1 VISDVTNTGLSLNRI
16 IAAFGRA
23 QPVAASGAPA
33 GQSEQAVEEVAK
45 ATSTGPV
52 GKSELTEEETA
63 EVQELRQ
70 RDAEVRQHEQ
80 AHKAAAGPYAR
91 GGPSF
96 SYEQGPDGRRYAVE
110 GNVSIN
116 LSEVPGN
123 PQATIRKMQQ
133 VRQAALAPANP
144 SSKDRQVAAKASA
157 IEQQAR
163 AELAEKRAEE
173 AKNGNPSSDSASQP
187 DQIETDPDDA
197 SAGASPLAPP
207 EAPAAPAESL
217 TGWEIPAA
225 QASSI
230 SDVVTKTS
238 RASAP
243 AAQVARL
250 DAPFRRLQ
258 APLAGR
264 FIDVTV

>member
-1 VISDVTNTGLSLNRI
+1 VISDVANTGLSLNRI

-33 GQSEQAVEEVAK
+33 GQSQQAVGEVAQ
-45 ATSTGPV
+45 AAPTAPV
-52 GKSELTEEETA
+52 GKSELTEEEKA

-70 RDAEVRQHEQ
+70 RDAEVRRHEQ
-80 AHKAAAGPYAR
+80 AHKAAAGPYAT

-96 SYEQGPDGRRYAVE
+96 SYKQGPDGQRYAVE
-110 GNVSIN
+110 GEVSID

-133 VRQAALAPANP
+133 VRRAALAPANP

-163 AELAEKRAEE
+163 AELAQKRAEE
-173 AKNGNPSSDSASQP
+173 AKNGNPSSASASQS
-187 DQIETDPDDA
+187 DQIEADPDDA
-197 SAGASPLAPP
+197 YVGASPLTSP
-207 EAPAAPAESL
+207 EAAAAPAESL

-225 QASSI
+225 QASSVTE
-230 SDVVTKTS
+230 VVTKTS
-238 RASAP
+238 RAGAP
-243 AAQVARL
+243 TAQVARP

-258 APLAGR
+258 APPAGR